1 MANPVLAAGNIVQ
14 FNAQGAL
21 ATKAAEEPRHAAR
34 RRMLKAGVIAY
45 NNRFCTLPCMVR
57 DVSATG
63 ARLRVDT
70 SVSAPDTFD
79 LIIESDGLEASCEV
93 VWRKANELG
102 VRFIGAPRQVAVKK
116 SQVVNA
122 NVPVTPP
129 SLRRKPKTS

>member
-1 MANPVLAAGNIVQ
+1 MANPVLAAGNVVQ

-21 ATKAAEEPRHAAR
+21 ATKADEDPRHAGR
-34 RRMLKAGVIAY
+34 RRMLKSGIIAY

-70 SVSAPDTFD
+70 SVSAPDTFE

-102 VRFIGAPRQVAVKK
+102 VRFVGAPRQVMAKK

-129 SLRRKPKTS
+129 SLRRKPRTS